1 LSPKTASKRAFV
13 EQISTFTEFLETTG
27 ARVQLFDMGRRVV
40 QLPRERF
47 LQFEQTGIPYPF
59 PLQKQA
65 WFAMLFR
72 DKADRQEPFIWFL
85 RLPLDE
91 QGKLLQAARDDLMHR
106 LIERIG
112 ERMQAEREGEQ
123 LEAAL
128 QDNPYSFKPK
138 EDRMAV
144 FHARVSRILKTSPS
158 RFYPHARDYFR
169 GEPGWDQWSFVG
181 YQGIADV
188 AARLDQDDNE
198 ASVTKALEAMPA
210 QPLVALAHCLE
221 NERISRPLNAA
232 LLARTRRELAR
243 EQPDPA
249 LLAALIRAG
258 ARSRAPDLQQ
268 SLIGA
273 ILEAPC
279 GNHIELL
286 SAVSGRAW
294 EHLLEPECGLPFLER
309 LAENSAGNE
318 AFNLCMAD
326 LLYIPGMREP
336 MLALMRNPQR
346 SHSLSAA
353 IGNLFRGIS
362 GS

>member
-1 LSPKTASKRAFV
+1 M
-13 EQISTFTEFLETTG
+13 EQINTFTEFLETTG
-27 ARVQLFDMGRRVV
+27 AQLQLFDMGRRVV
-40 QLPRERF
+40 RLPRERF

-112 ERMQAEREGEQ
+112 ERMQAEKEGEQ

-128 QDNPYSFKPK
+128 QDNPYSFKPR

-144 FHARVSRILKTSPS
+144 FHARVSRILKTPPS
-158 RFYPHARDYFR
+158 KFYTHARDYFR

-198 ASVTKALEAMPA
+198 SSVTKALDSMPA

-221 NERISRPLNAA
+221 NEQISRPLNTA
-232 LLARTRRELAR
+232 LLARARRELAQER
-243 EQPDPA
+243 PDPA

-258 ARSRAPDLQQ
+258 ARSRAPELQQ
-268 SLIGA
+268 QMIRAVLQ
-273 ILEAPC
+273 APC

-286 SAVSGRAW
+286 TAISGRAW
-294 EHLLEPECGLPFLER
+294 EQLLEPDCSLPFLER
-309 LAENSAGNE
+309 LAENSAGQE

-326 LLYIPGMREP
+326 LLYLPGMREP
-336 MLALMRNPQR
+336 MLALMRDPQR
-346 SHSLSAA
+346 SQQLSAA
-353 IGNLFRGIS
+353 IGALFQGINQ
-362 GS
+362 G

>member
-1 LSPKTASKRAFV
+1 MQ
-13 EQISTFTEFLETTG
+13 QISTFTEFLETTG
-27 ARVQLFDMGRRVV
+27 AQLQFFDMGRRVV
-40 QLPRERF
+40 CLPREQF
-47 LQFEQTGIPYPF
+47 LQFERTETPYPF

-72 DKADRQEPFIWFL
+72 DQADRQEPFIWFL

-91 QGKLLQAARDDLMHR
+91 QGKLLQAARDDLMQR

-112 ERMQAEREGEQ
+112 EKMQAQKESEQ

-144 FHARVSRILKTSPS
+144 LHARISRILNAPAS
-158 RFYPHARDYFR
+158 RFYSHARDYFR
-169 GEPGWDQWSFVG
+169 GEPGWEQWSFVG
-181 YQGIADV
+181 YQGIADM

-198 ASVTKALEAMPA
+198 GTLIQALQQIPT

-221 NERISRPLNAA
+221 NETISRPLADA
-232 LLARTRRELAR
+232 LLTRTRSEL
-243 EQPDPA
+243 EQPDPEPA
-249 LLAALIRAG
+249 VLAALIRATACSQ
-258 ARSRAPDLQQ
+258 ARDLQQ
-268 SLIGA
+268 AQIKAALTA
-273 ILEAPC
+273 AC

-286 SAVSGRAW
+286 SAISGRAW
-294 EHLLEPECGLPFLER
+294 EQLLDPPTDLLFLER
-309 LAENSAGNE
+309 LAGNSAGQE

-336 MLALMRNPQR
+336 ILSALRNRER
-346 SHSLSAA
+346 SERLSAA
-353 IGNLFRGIS
+353 IGALFQGVGAS
-362 GS
+362 

>member
-1 LSPKTASKRAFV
+1 M

-27 ARVQLFDMGRRVV
+27 AQLQLFDMGRRVV
-40 QLPRERF
+40 RLPRERF
-47 LQFEQTGIPYPF
+47 LRFEQTEIPYPF

-65 WFAMLFR
+65 WFSMLFR
-72 DKADRQEPFIWFL
+72 DKTDRQEPFIWFL

-123 LEAAL
+123 LESAL

-138 EDRMAV
+138 EDRMAA
-144 FHARVSRILKTSPS
+144 FHARVSRILKTPPS

-198 ASVTKALEAMPA
+198 SSVTEALAMMPA

-232 LLARTRRELAR
+232 LLARAHRELAR

-258 ARSRAPDLQQ
+258 ARSQAPDQQ
-268 SLIGA
+268 QALIQA
-273 ILEAPC
+273 VLEAPC

-286 SAVSGRAW
+286 SAISGRAW
-294 EHLLEPECGLPFLER
+294 EQLLEPACGLQYLER
-309 LAENSAGNE
+309 LAGNSAGQE

-336 MLALMRNPQR
+336 MLSLMRNPKR
-346 SHSLSAA
+346 SQQLSAA
-353 IGNLFRGIS
+353 IGNLFQGV
-362 GS
+362 GGA